1 MRVCVVFS
9 LILFLSACSERPLLP
24 MGLGSL
30 GLGRAQPQSDRAATK
45 PDGLRAVGGQVAG
58 ADLPRTGVP
67 ATGGDGE
74 KTVSLSFSDTDI
86 RDVAQTIL
94 GSILGVTFTIDPSI
108 QGTVSLAGNSPVPRE
123 EVVPTLETLL
133 GQVNAALIVS
143 NGLYQIVPAE
153 RAASQGGLLGPKD
166 DGSGTEILVL
176 RVGSARRIAEML
188 APFVP
193 QATRLS
199 PEANRNALLVTGP
212 RAARRSLID
221 LVRVFDTDV
230 AANTHFVLLEV
241 RRGTPAKAATDL
253 SKALGAGQDGML
265 SDVVRV
271 LPIEQ
276 SGAILVTSANRK
288 LVDRAAALFRRMD
301 GMASLRERTMHVY
314 YVQNGDVSD
323 LLPTLRGA
331 FNLAVEGESRGAGT
345 TVPGQATADLSA
357 PASPPDSRPKQQGA
371 TRGSGQGLAASAPA
385 SNDELQDPEGLA
397 QGSPNPGGSSGEN
410 RMRILSSKRNNALLV
425 YATEAEYQQVYGVLR
440 RIDIR
445 SAQVLIEATIAEV
458 TLNDE
463 LQFGTKAYFQTK
475 WGSISLNE
483 KITASGG
490 VFSIKQ
496 ASPSFAIEAL
506 QGVTK
511 VKILSAPQLMV
522 MDNEKARLQVGTTVP
537 NSDPGRSIDDHGGR
551 AGHQF
556 DRVPGYRR
564 CAGDHA
570 AGCRERACNARP
582 AADRQFGRP
591 DDVLDDQFA
600 DLRRASREEQDR
612 GG

>member
-30 GLGRAQPQSDRAATK
+30 GLGRVQPQSDRAATK

-133 GQVNAALIVS
+133 GQVNAALIGS

-188 APFVP
+188 APFVL

-221 LVRVFDTDV
+221 LVRVFDT
-230 AANTHFVLLEV
+230 
-241 RRGTPAKAATDL
+241 
-253 SKALGAGQDGML
+253 M
-265 SDVVRV
+265 
-271 LPIEQ
+271 
-276 SGAILVTSANRK
+276 
-288 LVDRAAALFRRMD
+288 
-301 GMASLRERTMHVY
+301 
-314 YVQNGDVSD
+314 
-323 LLPTLRGA
+323 
-331 FNLAVEGESRGAGT
+331 
-345 TVPGQATADLSA
+345 
-357 PASPPDSRPKQQGA
+357 SPPTRILSCWRCGAERPPRPPL
-371 TRGSGQGLAASAPA
+371 TFPRRSGQGRTACFPTWCAS
-385 SNDELQDPEGLA
+385 
-397 QGSPNPGGSSGEN
+397 SPSSNPGQSS
-410 RMRILSSKRNNALLV
+410 
-425 YATEAEYQQVYGVLR
+425 
-440 RIDIR
+440 
-445 SAQVLIEATIAEV
+445 
-458 TLNDE
+458 
-463 LQFGTKAYFQTK
+463 
-475 WGSISLNE
+475 
-483 KITASGG
+483 
-490 VFSIKQ
+490 
-496 ASPSFAIEAL
+496 
-506 QGVTK
+506 
-511 VKILSAPQLMV
+511 
-522 MDNEKARLQVGTTVP
+522 
-537 NSDPGRSIDDHGGR
+537 
-551 AGHQF
+551 
-556 DRVPGYRR
+556 
-564 CAGDHA
+564 
-570 AGCRERACNARP
+570 
-582 AADRQFGRP
+582 
-591 DDVLDDQFA
+591 
-600 DLRRASREEQDR
+600 
-612 GG
+612 